1 VKQRRESEAV
11 YKEQNRPELAQ
22 EEAYQAEIIEAYLPQ
37 ALSEDELKAIIQE
50 VITQTGANSIKDMG
64 KVMGQAT
71 AKVAGRADNQTIAK
85 IVKSLL
91 GV

>member
-1 VKQRRESEAV
+1 
-11 YKEQNRPELAQ
+11 
-22 EEAYQAEIIEAYLPQ
+22 
-37 ALSEDELKAIIQE
+37 
-50 VITQTGANSIKDMG
+50 MG